1 MSLNETLK
9 AISDP
14 VRRQI
19 LESLKNQSQSAGEIA
34 AQFDLSQATVS
45 YHLKLLTQVGLIT
58 SRKEK
63 NWIYYD
69 LNISVFEEI
78 LAWIYNFSKGP
89 ESSNS
94 EGGK

>member
-19 LESLKNQSQSAGEIA
+19 LESLRNQSHSAGEIA
-34 AQFDLSQATVS
+34 SQFDLSQATVS

-78 LAWIYNFSKGP
+78 LTWIYNFSKDS
-89 ESSNS
+89 ESNNPKG
-94 EGGK
+94 EK

>member
-34 AQFDLSQATVS
+34 AQFDLSKATVS

-78 LAWIYNFSKGP
+78 LTWIYNFSKGP

>member
-34 AQFDLSQATVS
+34 AQFDLSKATVS

-78 LAWIYNFSKGP
+78 LTWIYNFSKDS
-89 ESSNS
+89 ESNNPK
-94 EGGK
+94 G

>member
-78 LAWIYNFSKGP
+78 LTWIYNFSKGP